1 MATHFPFHAATISKC
16 GKFCTLNTKATSI
29 LLNTVKQCYVYQNPT
44 TTNEITFSTSQM
56 ILKNRNFIYGKKIT
70 FLNKSARFTINGFN
84 QRESL
89 RNFKIEGLET
99 FNVGRNVSIKLS
111 EI

>member
-16 GKFCTLNTKATSI
+16 GKFCMLNTKATSI
-29 LLNTVKQCYVYQNPT
+29 LLNAVTQCYVYQNPT
-44 TTNEITFSTSQM
+44 NGEITISTNRM
-56 ILKNRNFIYGKKIT
+56 VLKNRNFIYGKKIT
-70 FLNKSARFTINGFN
+70 FLNKSARFTIDGFN
-84 QRESL
+84 ERESL

-99 FNVGRNVSIKLS
+99 FNIGRNVSIKLS